1 MNFALYRE
9 LLAVRPIRRLLLVG
23 MVARIPH
30 SAAGV
35 LLTLHIVLTLGQ
47 GYAAAG
53 AAAAVMTIGI
63 AVGAP
68 WRGRRVDTVGLRR
81 ALIPSVISEAVIWS
95 VVPHVSYEV
104 LLPLVFVG
112 GLLTLPIFSVVRQS
126 LGVLATGEQRRTAFA
141 LDAIATELVF
151 MIGPAVGAL
160 VATAG
165 HSVLGLTVVGS
176 RHIRLRALPDVV
188 QPAHPECFPG
198 TPGFEAAR
206 SWSARKPP
214 SSPPRRPTCRRPQP
228 NWHPLAAAAEERRRR
243 GSGLRHKVIH
253 NFSWFTAA
261 VAAVFAVAAGAGMVL
276 SGTDVG
282 IVAALQTGGHQA
294 EIGIVFLFW
303 CAASVV
309 GGVLYGAMH
318 RPVSPILLLLGM
330 SALTIPMA
338 FATDTWTL
346 SLLSLLPGLL
356 CAPVLSAA
364 SEKVAELVDE
374 SRRGEAMGWY
384 GSSLT
389 GGVAL
394 GAPLAGLFI
403 DGIGPSAGFV
413 AVGLARRR
421 ALPGG
426 TGPAA
431 GPAPPP
437 GRRLTRPAPTTPT
450 RADRAVRRTIVR
462 TEIGADT
469 APAGGPGWSARRR
482 CPS

>member
-9 LLAVRPIRRLLLVG
+9 LLSVRPIRRLLLVG
-23 MVARIPH
+23 MIARIPH

-81 ALIPSVISEAVIWS
+81 ALIPSVIAEAVIWS
-95 VVPHVSYEV
+95 IVPHLSYEA

-141 LDAIATELVF
+141 LDAISTELVF

-165 HSVLGLTVVGS
+165 FSVLGLTIIGIATSVSGLFLMWFNPPTRSAESGLPSDAASDAAFEAGQQEAAEAAVV
-176 RHIRLRALPDVV
+176 AAA
-188 QPAHPECFPG
+188 PAHLQ
-198 TPGFEAAR
+198 EAA
-206 SWSARKPP
+206 AEFA
-214 SSPPRRPTCRRPQP
+214 
-228 NWHPLAAAAEERRRR
+228 PLAAAERRRQAR
-243 GSGLRHKVIH
+243 SGLRHKVKH
-253 NFSWFTAA
+253 NFAWFSAA
-261 VAAVFAVAAGAGMVL
+261 VAAVFAAAAGAGMVL

-282 IVAALQTGGHQA
+282 IVAALETGGHQA
-294 EIGIVFLFW
+294 EIGLVFLFW
-303 CAASVV
+303 CGASVL
-309 GGVLYGAMH
+309 GGLIYGAMH
-318 RPVSPILLLLGM
+318 RPISPILLLLGM
-330 SALTIPMA
+330 SALTVPMA
-338 FATDTWTL
+338 FAQDTWTL
-346 SLLSLLPGLL
+346 SLLALLPGLL

-374 SRRGEAMGWY
+374 RRRGEAMGWY
-384 GSSLT
+384 GSALT

-394 GAPLAGLFI
+394 GAPLAGVFI
-403 DGIGPSAGFV
+403 DGVGPSAGFV
-413 AVGLARRR
+413 AVGVGGVLLCLLGLGLQRRR
-421 ALPGG
+421 RQRLA
-426 TGPAA
+426 AA
-431 GPAPPP
+431 GRQGTVDP
-437 GRRLTRPAPTTPT
+437 G
-450 RADRAVRRTIVR
+450 
-462 TEIGADT
+462 
-469 APAGGPGWSARRR
+469 AR
-482 CPS
+482 

>member
-35 LLTLHIVLTLGQ
+35 LLTLHIVLTLDQ

-81 ALIPSVISEAVIWS
+81 ALIPSVIAETVIWS

-141 LDAIATELVF
+141 LDAISTELVF
-151 MIGPAVGAL
+151 MIGPAAGAL

-165 HSVLGLTVVGS
+165 FSVLGLTIIGIATSVSGLFLMWFNPPTRSAESEAAFEAGQQEGAEVAVV
-176 RHIRLRALPDVV
+176 AAA
-188 QPAHPECFPG
+188 PAHLQ
-198 TPGFEAAR
+198 EAA
-206 SWSARKPP
+206 AEFA
-214 SSPPRRPTCRRPQP
+214 
-228 NWHPLAAAAEERRRR
+228 PLAAAGERRQDRA
-243 GSGLRHKVIH
+243 GLRHKVAH
-253 NFSWFTAA
+253 NFAWFTSA

-282 IVAALQTGGHQA
+282 IVAALESGGHQA
-294 EIGIVFLFW
+294 EIGLVFLFW

-309 GGVLYGAMH
+309 GGLIYGAMH
-318 RPVSPILLLLGM
+318 RPISPILLLLGM

-338 FATDTWTL
+338 FAQDTWTL
-346 SLLSLLPGLL
+346 CLLSLLPGLL

-374 SRRGEAMGWY
+374 RRRGEAMGWY
-384 GSSLT
+384 GSALT

-394 GAPLAGLFI
+394 GAPLAGVFI
-403 DGIGPSAGFV
+403 DGVGPWAGFV
-413 AVGLARRR
+413 AVGLGGVVLCLLGLVLQRRR
-421 ALPGG
+421 RLRL
-426 TGPAA
+426 AA
-431 GPAPPP
+431 A
-437 GRRLTRPAPTTPT
+437 
-450 RADRAVRRTIVR
+450 
-462 TEIGADT
+462 
-469 APAGGPGWSARRR
+469 
-482 CPS
+482 

>member
-1 MNFALYRE
+1 MNFTLYQE
-9 LLAVRPIRRLLLVG
+9 LLAVRPIRRILLVG
-23 MVARIPH
+23 MIARIPH

-35 LLTLHIVLTLGQ
+35 LLTLHIVLSLGQ

-68 WRGRRVDTVGLRR
+68 WRGRRVDTAGLRK
-81 ALIPSVISEAVIWS
+81 ALIPSVISETVIWS
-95 VVPHVSYEV
+95 IVPHVSYEL

-126 LGVLATGEQRRTAFA
+126 LGVLATGEQRRAAFA
-141 LDAIATELVF
+141 LDAISTELVF
-151 MIGPAVGAL
+151 MIGPAAGAL

-165 HSVLGLTVVGS
+165 YSVVGLTIVGIATSVSGLFLMWFNPPTRSPVAGRGLDAGLEAGLDADEQNCAEAAVV
-176 RHIRLRALPDVV
+176 AAA
-188 QPAHPECFPG
+188 PAHLQ
-198 TPGFEAAR
+198 EAA
-206 SWSARKPP
+206 AELA
-214 SSPPRRPTCRRPQP
+214 
-228 NWHPLAAAAEERRRR
+228 PLAAAAEQRRQRR
-243 GSGLRHKVIH
+243 AGLRHKVNH
-253 NFSWFTAA
+253 NFAWFTAA

-282 IVAALQTGGHQA
+282 IVAALETGGHQA
-294 EIGIVFLFW
+294 EIGLVFLFW

-309 GGVLYGAMH
+309 GGLIYGAMH
-318 RPVSPILLLLGM
+318 RPISPILLLLGM
-330 SALTIPMA
+330 SALAIPMA

-384 GSSLT
+384 GSALT

-403 DGIGPSAGFV
+403 DGVGPGAGFV
-413 AVGLARRR
+413 SVGAAGVVLCLVGLVLQHRRR
-421 ALPGG
+421 RLLAS
-426 TGPAA
+426 AA
-431 GPAPPP
+431 
-437 GRRLTRPAPTTPT
+437 
-450 RADRAVRRTIVR
+450 
-462 TEIGADT
+462 
-469 APAGGPGWSARRR
+469 
-482 CPS
+482 